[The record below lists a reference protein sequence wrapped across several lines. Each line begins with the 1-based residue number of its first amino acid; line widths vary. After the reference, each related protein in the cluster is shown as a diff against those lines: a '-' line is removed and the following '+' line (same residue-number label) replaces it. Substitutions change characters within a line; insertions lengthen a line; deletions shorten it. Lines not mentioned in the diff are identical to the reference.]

1 MTKGRHYS
9 EEEVISSKIPSII
22 KEDVI
27 AAIKEEGLKVNQLI
41 AGFIEAYCEDPLT
54 FLSMLSP
61 SIQEVKEETE
71 SLKLKEKRKSEE
83 EIDDVLIKYIL
94 KKSDIGRLLEKHFPE
109 NNESVRKEI
118 LKNFITDK
126 SEEVIF
132 GKVDQRIKERFYIMV
147 AENESLGDL
156 TPSEVITAFLLDYKS
171 DSTRWKPVL
180 APYITA
186 LRLKAKK
193 RGRKRK

>member
-9 EEEVISSKIPSII
+9 EEEVISSKIPSIV

-61 SIQEVKEETE
+61 SIQEVKEEKE
-71 SLKLKEKRKSEE
+71 SLKLKLKEKRKSEE
-83 EIDDVLIKYIL
+83 EIDGSVINYML
-94 KKSDIGRLLEKHFPE
+94 KKYFSEE
-109 NNESVRKEI
+109 NESLAKEI
-118 LKNFITDK
+118 LRISFIDK
-126 SEEVIF
+126 EGVIF

-147 AENESLGDL
+147 AENESLGDF